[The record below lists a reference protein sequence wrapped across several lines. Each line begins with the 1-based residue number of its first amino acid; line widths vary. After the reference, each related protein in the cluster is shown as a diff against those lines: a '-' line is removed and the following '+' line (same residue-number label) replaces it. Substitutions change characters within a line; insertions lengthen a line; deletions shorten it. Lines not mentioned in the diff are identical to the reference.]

1 MARKEREK
9 KEFTREKARED
20 KRESNWVHKRESN
33 RVHKGVCEIGL
44 AARCPGLRSAV
55 RVSYTGGLA
64 VQCRVRPPR
73 APAFGAS
80 VYCM

>member
-1 MARKEREK
+1 M
-9 KEFTREKARED
+9 EFTREKAR
-20 KRESNWVHKRESN
+20 VHKRESN

-44 AARCPGLRSAV
+44 AAGCPGLRSAV
-55 RVSYTGGLA
+55 RVSYAGGLA